1 MSDLVCNYCSC
12 PPRVDQGCPAQTMA
26 CVQGCP
32 PTPGPSPV
40 ATTDQGLLS
49 VLNSA
54 LPNCPANQE
63 YATFATPYA
72 KAVAKGADCGDG
84 YTKTNSTTGGAILI
98 GNEQYD
104 VCGLNNASA
113 MPPMDLQT
121 RIMACL
127 QSRSPA
133 PAPAPAAKSPAPA
146 PAPSPA
152 QVNPW
157 WNPAGLPL
165 WAISLIIVIVLLV
178 IVGGVMTMSKPV
190 NLK

>member
-1 MSDLVCNYCSC
+1 MSELVCNYCSC

-32 PTPGPSPV
+32 DTSPIP
-40 ATTDQGLLS
+40 TTDQGLLS

-63 YATFATPYA
+63 YATFFTPYA

-84 YTKTNSTTGGAILI
+84 YTKVNANTGGGALWY
-98 GNEQYD
+98 GNDQYD
-104 VCGLNNASA
+104 VCGLNNANA
-113 MPPMDLQT
+113 APPTDLQN

-133 PAPAPAAKSPAPA
+133 PSPVSKSPAPVSNSPG
-146 PAPSPA
+146 PAPTQS
-152 QVNPW
+152 NPW
-157 WNPAGLPL
+157 WNPTGLPL
-165 WAISLIIVIVLLV
+165 WALTLIFAIVLIL
-178 IVGGVMTMSKPV
+178 IVGGVMTMTKPV

>member
-63 YATFATPYA
+63 FATFFTPYA

-84 YTKTNSTTGGAILI
+84 YTKINANTGGGALWY
-98 GNEQYD
+98 GNDKYD

-113 MPPMDLQT
+113 APPTDLQN

-133 PAPAPAAKSPAPA
+133 PSPVSKSPAPGPAPAA
-146 PAPSPA
+146 
-152 QVNPW
+152 NPW

-165 WAISLIIVIVLLV
+165 WALTLIFAIVLIL
-178 IVGGVMTMSKPV
+178 IVAGFGRMMTMNKPV